1 MKNQVCVRVKSNI
14 DPEIFTGNRELSNIG
29 IIGNNN
35 CIFVVLQITFD
46 YALKGLVDVISY
58 GSDSEGDSE
67 KDFEELGEPTQSKI
81 TKYTHTSSVVSNTKT
96 TPADLSRPLPITT
109 SSVSVSTTVHECDAN
124 VSGVI
129 SSNNLSRPCC
139 SASVSSSFAAE
150 YQNQN
155 SGFKTLKEMFPQLPD
170 GKIFEVFSNSQEIE
184 SEKYMME
191 NQEDLCTKIE

>member
-1 MKNQVCVRVKSNI
+1 M
-14 DPEIFTGNRELSNIG
+14 
-29 IIGNNN
+29 
-35 CIFVVLQITFD
+35 
-46 YALKGLVDVISY
+46 
-58 GSDSEGDSE
+58 
-67 KDFEELGEPTQSKI
+67 
-81 TKYTHTSSVVSNTKT
+81 VSNTKT
-96 TPADLSRPLPITT
+96 TPGDLSGPLPITT
-109 SSVSVSTTVHECDAN
+109 SSVSVSTNVHECDAN

-129 SSNNLSRPCC
+129 SSNNLSRPRC

>member
-1 MKNQVCVRVKSNI
+1 M
-14 DPEIFTGNRELSNIG
+14 
-29 IIGNNN
+29 
-35 CIFVVLQITFD
+35 
-46 YALKGLVDVISY
+46 
-58 GSDSEGDSE
+58 
-67 KDFEELGEPTQSKI
+67 
-81 TKYTHTSSVVSNTKT
+81 VSNTKT
-96 TPADLSRPLPITT
+96 TPGDLSGPLPITT

-129 SSNNLSRPCC
+129 SSNNLSHPRCTC